1 MIQLAFLP
9 LLKSAGGAIAG
20 LLRSIPAKTWR
31 TILYLALVLAA
42 LLYGNHTGKAKGLAK
57 GLKERD
63 KVQAAWDQA
72 VDRGRKEIARQ
83 DRENA
88 AAEAKAQAEAAAIG
102 EKRNR
107 DLQDAI
113 KDRDSTIAR
122 LRTGELRLRKQ
133 WVGCLSAAGARQAA
147 AVPSG
152 PMPDADLRGGDA
164 IDLAGAVGQSIF
176 IAQRD
181 DSRIARLIEFQDVL
195 RKQCQAI
202 GGAP

>member
-1 MIQLAFLP
+1 MPLPILAVGPILKAIGGFFRAIPLWAWLAF
-9 LLKSAGGAIAG
+9 A
-20 LLRSIPAKTWR
+20 
-31 TILYLALVLAA
+31 VLAA
-42 LLYGNHTGKAKGLAK
+42 AFVYGERKESQGMARGLAK
-57 GLKERD
+57 GLAERD
-63 KVQAAWDQA
+63 KVQANWDAA
-72 VDRGRKEIARQ
+72 VARGREEIARI

-88 AAEAKAQAEAAAIG
+88 AAEAKAQAEAEAIG

-152 PMPDADLRGGDA
+152 PVPAADLRSGDA

-195 RKQCQAI
+195 RQQCEAI
-202 GGAP
+202 Q